1 MRLVVAGILLA
12 LLTSFTAFAD
22 DKADQDEAFDDAVQE
37 FGFNAGLALQC
48 TPDAEKKNME
58 GEVLKAYNGLA
69 RLFGTDQAF
78 AFAAA
83 FGAGAQDEVNK
94 TECDSYIRKFT
105 DSMKP
110 SIRAE

>member
-1 MRLVVAGILLA
+1 MRSVFAAIFLT
-12 LLTSFTAFAD
+12 LLTSFTAFAEE
-22 DKADQDEAFDDAVQE
+22 KADQDEAFDDAVQE

-48 TPDAEKKNME
+48 TADAEKKKME

-83 FGAGAQDEVNK
+83 FGAGAQDEVNR
-94 TECDSYIRKFT
+94 TECESYIRKFT

-110 SIRAE
+110 SVRAE